1 MYQKQ
6 YHIHFVGI
14 GGIGMSGIAE
24 LLLNLGY
31 TVSGSD
37 LAASDITRRLEAL
50 GGKVYQGHDPGWVEG
65 ADVVVVSSA
74 IDPENPEVRAAL
86 EAAVPVIPQA
96 EMLAELM
103 RLKYSVAVAGA
114 HGKTTTTSIV
124 ASVLAKGGLDPTVVI
139 GGKLKSIDANAVLG
153 QGEFIVAEADES
165 DGSFLKMSPT
175 IAVVTNIDREH
186 LDFYRDLDA
195 IKKVFSDFIDRIPF
209 YGLAVLCLDNE
220 PIQDLIPKIRKRFC
234 TYGLSSQAD
243 FQARNVSFEGLQSR
257 FDVYRE
263 GVRLGRIT
271 LNLPGI
277 HNVNNA
283 LASIAVGTE
292 LRIPFEV
299 IKEALETIEG
309 VQRRLEVKGT
319 AGGVTVVD
327 DYGHHPTEIKTT
339 LATVRESWPEHR
351 IVVVFQPHRYSRTR
365 ALFDDFTRAFYQSD
379 LLLVLPIYPAGEKP
393 LEGVDGRKLFDSI
406 RAHGHKDVVFAESS
420 EQAAAHL
427 SEMLRPG
434 DLLLTLGAGDV
445 WKIGM
450 LALETLKKSAKG

>member
-1 MYQKQ
+1 MYQKK

-37 LAASDITRRLEAL
+37 LVASEITRRLTAL
-50 GGKVYQGHDPGWVEG
+50 GGRIHRGHDAASIEG
-65 ADVVVVSSA
+65 ADVVVISSA
-74 IDPENPEVRAAL
+74 VDQSNPEVAAAL
-86 EAAVPVIPQA
+86 AASVPVIPRA

-114 HGKTTTTSIV
+114 HGKTTTTSII
-124 ASVLAKGGLDPTVVI
+124 ASVLSKGGFDPTVVV

-165 DGSFLKMSPT
+165 DGSFVKMSPT

-186 LDFYRDLDA
+186 LDFYRDLEH
-195 IKKVFSDFIDRIPF
+195 IKEAFLTFLDRIPF

-220 PIQDLIPKIRKRFC
+220 SIQDLIPKIRKRFT

-243 FQARNVSFEGLQSR
+243 FQARNVTFHGLQSR
-257 FDVYRE
+257 FDVYRHGE
-263 GVRLGRIT
+263 RLGAIT

-283 LASIAVGTE
+283 LSSIAVGSE
-292 LRIPFEV
+292 LRIPFDM
-299 IKEALETIEG
+299 IKSALEVIEG
-309 VQRRLEVKGT
+309 VQRRLEIKGEV
-319 AGGVTVVD
+319 GKIIVVD

-339 LATVRESWPEHR
+339 LSTVRESWTDRR

-365 ALFDDFTRAFYQSD
+365 ALFSEFTRAFYQSD
-379 LLLVLPIYPAGEKP
+379 HLVVMPIYPAGEKP
-393 LEGVDGRKLFDSI
+393 IEGVDGRKLFESI
-406 RAHGHKDVVFAESS
+406 RAHGHKEAVFADSAE
-420 EQAAAHL
+420 EAAAHL
-427 SEMLRPG
+427 ETVLKGG

-450 LALETLKKSAKG
+450 QMLDRLKKRGKE